1 MKRFLLAVWLFLA
14 SSLTHAQE
22 PPSRVSVDMKA
33 LEMILSAYCSNLVES
48 VAARASSI
56 SKEDMP
62 KYKEVAM
69 KSCLE
74 YMVVGLKPVVLTGI

>member
-1 MKRFLLAVWLFLA
+1 MKKLILAAWVFLA
-14 SSLTHAQE
+14 SSLAHSQE
-22 PPSRVSVDMKA
+22 PPSRVSVDTKA
-33 LEMILSAYCSNLVES
+33 LEMILSAYCNGLVES
-48 VAARASSI
+48 VAAKASSI